1 MYKGKGCGTYLL
13 FCWIIPTVLFLL
25 LIEIFGGA
33 DWMPIILGLYVFIA
47 HIIVLGY
54 INR

>member
-1 MYKGKGCGTYLL
+1 MFKAKGCGTYLL
-13 FCWIIPTVLFLL
+13 FCWIIPFVLIDLL
-25 LIEIFGGA
+25 LQIFG
-33 DWMPIILGLYVFIA
+33 DLMPIILALYVFIA